1 MKKNK
6 LTVIDFFCGAGGF
19 SEGFKQQGF
28 DIILGIDY
36 WKPAIE
42 TYNYNFNKNFKVRDI
57 LEFSKS
63 IDEIENLANSDVIIG
78 SPPCVSFSS
87 SNKSGKADKSLG
99 LELTETFLKIV
110 AVKKHMPNSKLKA
123 WYMENVVNS
132 KNFLKPFYTFN
143 DLGLSTWAKK
153 NGRSPNSV
161 AIEIDQNSAII
172 NSADYGSI
180 QSRKRLIVGEIIM
193 YKKLI
198 IPTKSHKSKKEIN
211 ALPNYKNLK
220 YLFENFPSP
229 FQKKSELLVNDPLY
243 NFTIPISQITDHF
256 YDTGIY
262 KNEWENS
269 KYLKVNHPYMG
280 LMSFPENIE
289 NPSRTI
295 TATKIANSRE
305 SIIFKTEIP
314 RKGDGEYRMPTVRE
328 AAIIMGFPITYQ
340 FIGSENNKWR
350 LVGNAVCPSV
360 SRALAKEVIKSL
372 FGNIKTP
379 IKINKNQNLEGV
391 VNLNTFKLKTFDN
404 PPTKKIN
411 SRFRRHPFKSGNMT
425 VALSNFDIIKNNKN
439 ITNWYVTAFY
449 GTGEGFESTKY
460 KEEYYK
466 KIEPIILQNF
476 IDGKKFVNKI
486 NNGFSKKI
494 GSAIELQEMY
504 ESQKSYKGLLEPT
517 QLVDEIAKIINEFD
531 NSNEMY
537 KQVETII
544 FKKQTVPK
552 KQLYALYALNKI
564 ISIANKK

>member
-1 MKKNK
+1 MKQNK

-28 DIILGIDY
+28 DIILGIDH
-36 WKPAIE
+36 WKPAIQ
-42 TYNYNFNKNFKVRDI
+42 TYNYNFNKNFNVRDI

-63 IDEIENLANSDVIIG
+63 IDEIENLVNSDVIIG

-132 KNFLKPFYTFN
+132 KKFLKPFYTFN

-153 NGRSPNSV
+153 NGKSPNGV
-161 AIEIDQNSAII
+161 AIEIDQNSTII

-180 QSRKRLIVGEIIM
+180 QSRKRAIVGEIIK

-198 IPTKSHKSKKEIN
+198 IPPKSHKSKKEIN
-211 ALPNYKNLK
+211 GLPNHKNLK

-243 NFTIPISQITDHF
+243 NFTIPINQITDHF

-305 SIIFKTEIP
+305 SIIFKTEIT

-340 FIGSENNKWR
+340 FIGSENSKWR

-372 FGNIKTP
+372 FGSKKTP
-379 IKINKNQNLEGV
+379 IKITKIQNLEGV
-391 VNLNTFKLKTFDN
+391 IDLNTFKLKTFDN
-404 PPTKKIN
+404 PPIKKIN

-425 VALSNFDIIKNNKN
+425 VALSNFDIISNSKNTAK
-439 ITNWYVTAFY
+439 WHVTAFY

-460 KEEYYK
+460 KEDYYK
-466 KIEPIILQNF
+466 KIEPIILKNF
-476 IDGKKFVNKI
+476 HDGKKFINII

-494 GSAIELQEMY
+494 GSSTELQEMY
-504 ESQKSYKGLLEPT
+504 ELQKSSKGLLEPT
-517 QLVDEIAKIINEFD
+517 LLVEEIAKIINELD
-531 NSNEMY
+531 SSNAMF
-537 KQVETII
+537 KQGETKI

-564 ISIANKK
+564 TSIANLK

>member
-1 MKKNK
+1 MKQNK

-19 SEGFKQQGF
+19 SEGFRQQGF
-28 DIILGIDY
+28 DIILGIDH

-42 TYNYNFNKNFKVRDI
+42 TYNYNYNKNFITRDI

-63 IDEIENLANSDVIIG
+63 IDEIEKLVNSDVIIG

-99 LELTETFLKIV
+99 LELTETFLRIV

-132 KNFLKPFYTFN
+132 KKFLKPFYTFN
-143 DLGLSTWAKK
+143 DLGLSIWAKK
-153 NGRSPNSV
+153 NGKSPSSV
-161 AIEIDQNSAII
+161 AIEIDQNSTII

-180 QSRKRLIVGEIIM
+180 QSRKRAIVGEIIK

-198 IPTKSHKSKKEIN
+198 IPPKSHKSKKEIN
-211 ALPNYKNLK
+211 GLPNYKNLK

-229 FQKKSELLVNDPLY
+229 FQKKSKILVNDPLY
-243 NFTIPISQITDHF
+243 NLAIPINQITDHF

-340 FIGSENNKWR
+340 FIGSENTKWR

-360 SRALAKEVIKSL
+360 SRVLAIEVIKAL
-372 FGNIKTP
+372 FGSIKTP
-379 IKINKNQNLEGV
+379 IKITKTRNLEGV
-391 VNLNTFKLKTFDN
+391 IDLNTFKLKTFDN
-404 PPTKKIN
+404 PPIKKIN

-425 VALSNFDIIKNNKN
+425 VALSNFDIISNSKNTAK
-439 ITNWYVTAFY
+439 WHVTAFY

-460 KEEYYK
+460 NENYYK
-466 KIEPIILQNF
+466 KIEPIILKNF
-476 IDGKKFVNKI
+476 DDGKKFINII

-494 GSAIELQEMY
+494 GSSTELQEMY
-504 ESQKSYKGLLEPT
+504 ELQKSSKGLLEPT
-517 QLVDEIAKIINEFD
+517 LLVDEIAKIINELD
-531 NSNEMY
+531 SSNAMF
-537 KQVETII
+537 KQGETKI
-544 FKKQTVPK
+544 FKKQIVPK

-564 ISIANKK
+564 TSIANIK